1 LRRIAVVTFLKYSSE
16 PTCQAVSLRFPLA
29 VQIATQSPVCEI
41 TPKSTV
47 SHYHII
53 SKLGSGG
60 MGEVYLAQDTKLD
73 RKVALKILP
82 SALAA
87 NQGRMRR
94 FVQEAKC
101 AAALNHPNIAHIYE
115 IGEAENQGSSQT
127 VEAKS
132 VHFIAMEFIDGHT
145 LREEIHH
152 ERTPLSKLLK
162 YLNQVTDGLAKAH
175 AAGIIHRDL
184 KPDNIM
190 ISRDGHAKILD
201 FGLAKLVEATER
213 PLDPEE
219 VDSQVA
225 TVAMPQRTSPGAI
238 MGTVGYMSPEQV
250 KAETLDQRSDIF
262 SFGCVLYEA
271 VTGRKPFAG
280 DSVVDTLHKILHD
293 PAPAIADSNP
303 NAPAELQRIIRRCL
317 TKEPEKRYQTIRDTA
332 NDLEEVIEEL
342 KGVTDIER
350 SVVPSTAVSSGPGT
364 ADVITAQSTHSLSQP
379 TSSAEYVVSGIRTHK
394 LGAALVVVL
403 LFALTGSGYWYWSTR
418 GGAGGNQINS
428 IAVLPFVNENGNPDV
443 EYLSDGMTESLIN
456 SLSNLPNLSVKA
468 RNSVFRYKGT
478 IIDEKRIGQDLS
490 VDALLLGRVLQR
502 GDNVTLYLSLV
513 DVRTGASVWGEQYD
527 RKMQDIAIL
536 QKDIASDVSRKLRTR
551 LSNAEAKHLTRNYTD
566 NSEAYQLYLKGR
578 FFWNKRTPD
587 SVRKATEYFEQAIQK
602 DPGFALAYTG
612 LADSYVVP
620 ANRIEPHVAMPK
632 AKTAALQALAID
644 ETLAEAHTSLAR
656 VLQVYDW
663 DWTEAE
669 KEFKRAIELNPRYAV
684 AHQWYGGYLERT
696 GRVNE
701 AISERKLAIE
711 LDPLSTITIFEL
723 GSNYLYSR
731 KYDQAIAQF
740 QRALELDPDF
750 PAAHQFLPL
759 AYVQKG
765 MYEEALAKIREA
777 PDGAGLNITGMP
789 GYVYAVSGRI
799 SDARKELEELK
810 RRRKTEYITAVSLAY
825 ICVGL
830 GERDEAMSWLEKGFE
845 ERAFQMQFLKVD
857 PRLDNLRDDPRFKE
871 LVRKIGFP

>member
-1 LRRIAVVTFLKYSSE
+1 MREI
-16 PTCQAVSLRFPLA
+16 
-29 VQIATQSPVCEI
+29 SPNTTI
-41 TPKSTV
+41 
-47 SHYHII
+47 SHYLII

-82 SALAA
+82 SAFAA
-87 NQGRMRR
+87 NQDHMRR

-115 IGEAENQGSSQT
+115 IGEAENRLSNQT
-127 VEAKS
+127 LEGDS

-152 ERTPLSKLLK
+152 EHTPLLK
-162 YLNQVTDGLAKAH
+162 VLQYLHQVTDGLSKAH

-201 FGLAKLVEATER
+201 FGLAKLVEVTEQR
-213 PLDPEE
+213 LGPEE

-225 TVAMPQRTSPGAI
+225 TVALPQRTSPGAI

-250 KAETLDQRSDIF
+250 NAKVLDQRSDIF

-280 DSVVDTLHKILHD
+280 DSVVDTLHKIIHD
-293 PAPAIADSNP
+293 PAPAIADGNP

-342 KGVTDIER
+342 KGVTEIDR
-350 SVVPSTAVSSGPGT
+350 SVAPSTAVSSGPGT
-364 ADVITAQSTHSLSQP
+364 ADVAAAQSTHSVSQP
-379 TSSAEYVVSGIRTHK
+379 ASSAEYVVRGITRHK
-394 LGAALVVVL
+394 LGAAFITVL
-403 LFALTGSGYWYWSTR
+403 LLALIGSGYWYWSMR
-418 GGAGGNQINS
+418 GAAGTQIDS
-428 IAVLPFVNENGNPDV
+428 IAVLPFVNESGNPDV

-468 RNSVFRYKGT
+468 RNSVFRYKGSN
-478 IIDEKRIGQDLS
+478 IDEKRISQELS

-513 DVRTGASVWGEQYD
+513 DAQTGASLWGEQYD
-527 RKMQDIAIL
+527 RKMQDIAVL
-536 QKDIASDVSRKLRTR
+536 QKDIASDVSRKLRAR
-551 LSNAEAKHLTRNYTD
+551 LSNAEAKRLTRNYTD

-587 SVRKATEYFEQAIQK
+587 SIRKAIEYFEQAIQK

-656 VLQVYDW
+656 VLQVYEW
-663 DWTEAE
+663 NWTDAE
-669 KEFKRAIELNPRYAV
+669 KEFKRALELNPRYALT
-684 AHQWYGGYLERT
+684 HQWYGGYLERT
-696 GRVNE
+696 GHVTE
-701 AISERKLAIE
+701 AISERKLALE
-711 LDPLSTITIFEL
+711 LDPLSAITIFEL
-723 GSNYLYSR
+723 GMNFLYAQN
-731 KYDQAIAQF
+731 YDQAIAQF
-740 QRALELDPDF
+740 QRCLELDPDF
-750 PAAHQFLPL
+750 PAAHQFLPI
-759 AYVQKG
+759 AYVRKG

-777 PDGAGLNITGMP
+777 PEGAGVNITGVP
-789 GYVYAVSGRI
+789 GYVYAVSGHI
-799 SDARKELEELK
+799 SDAKKELEELK
-810 RRRKTEYITAVSLAY
+810 RLRKTEYIPAVSLAV
-825 ICVGL
+825 ICAGL
-830 GERDEAMSWLEKGFE
+830 GERDEALSWLEKAFE
-845 ERAFQMQFLKVD
+845 ERAFQMQLLQLD
-857 PRLDNLRDDPRFKE
+857 PRLESLRDDPRFKE
-871 LVRKIGFP
+871 LVRKVGFPS

>member
-1 LRRIAVVTFLKYSSE
+1 MRE
-16 PTCQAVSLRFPLA
+16 VSPNTT
-29 VQIATQSPVCEI
+29 I
-41 TPKSTV
+41 
-47 SHYHII
+47 SHYRII

-87 NQGRMRR
+87 NQDRMRR

-115 IGEAENQGSSQT
+115 IGEAENQGGSQT
-127 VEAKS
+127 VEDNP
-132 VHFIAMEFIDGHT
+132 VHFIAMEFIDGRT
-145 LREEIHH
+145 LRDEIHH
-152 ERTPLSKLLK
+152 ERTPLPKLLK

-201 FGLAKLVEATER
+201 FGLAKLVERRLE
-213 PLDPEE
+213 PQEL
-219 VDSQVA
+219 DSQVG
-225 TVAMPQRTSPGAI
+225 TMAMPQRTSPGAI

-250 KAETLDQRSDIF
+250 KAKTLDQRSDIF
-262 SFGCVLYEA
+262 SFGCILYEA

-280 DSVVDTLHKILHD
+280 DSAVDTLHKIIHD

-317 TKEPEKRYQTIRDTA
+317 TKEPDKRYQTIRDTG
-332 NDLEEVIEEL
+332 NDLEEVIENL
-342 KGVTDIER
+342 KAISDSER
-350 SVVPSTAVSSGPGT
+350 SVVPSRAVSSSGT
-364 ADVITAQSTHSLSQP
+364 ADVATAQNTHSFAQP
-379 TSSAEYVVSGIRTHK
+379 VSSAEYVVTRITRHK
-394 LGAALVVVL
+394 LLAAFVIVL
-403 LFALTGSGYWYWSTR
+403 LLALIGSGYWYLSNR
-418 GGAGGNQINS
+418 GTGVNQINS
-428 IAVLPFVNENGNPDV
+428 IAVLPFVNESGNPEI

-456 SLSNLPNLSVKA
+456 SLSNLPTLSVKA
-468 RNSVFRYKGT
+468 RNSVFRYKGAN
-478 IIDEKRIGQDLS
+478 IDERRISQELS

-513 DVRTGASVWGEQYD
+513 DPQTGASLWGEQYD
-527 RKMQDIAIL
+527 RQMEDIAVL
-536 QKDIASDVSRKLRTR
+536 QKEIASDVSRKLRAR
-551 LSNAEAKHLTRNYTD
+551 LSNAEAQQLSRNYTD

-578 FFWNKRTPD
+578 FFWNKRTPE
-587 SVRKATEYFEQAIQK
+587 SIGKAIEYFQHAIQK

-620 ANRIEPHVAMPK
+620 ASRIEPHVAMPK

-663 DWTEAE
+663 NWTEAE
-669 KEFKRAIELNPRYAV
+669 KEYKRAIELNPRYPV

-701 AISERKLAIE
+701 AIAERKLALQ
-711 LDPLSTITIFEL
+711 LDPLSTITSFEL
-723 GSNYLYSR
+723 GANLLYAR
-731 KYDQAIAQF
+731 NYDQAIAQL
-740 QRALELDPDF
+740 QRSLELDPEF

-759 AYVQKG
+759 AYIQKG
-765 MYEEALAKIREA
+765 MYEEALAKVREA
-777 PDGAGLNITGMP
+777 PAGAALNNTGMP
-789 GYVYAVSGRI
+789 GYVYAVSGHI
-799 SDARKELEELK
+799 AEAKKALEELK
-810 RRRKTEYITAVSLAY
+810 RLRKTEYIPAVSLAY
-825 ICVGL
+825 ICAGL
-830 GERDEAMSWLEKGFE
+830 GEKDEALFWLEKGFE
-845 ERAFQMQFLKVD
+845 ERAFQMQFLKLD
-857 PRLDNLRDDPRFKE
+857 PRFDNLRDEPRFKE
-871 LVRKIGFP
+871 LVRKMGFPSS

>member
-1 LRRIAVVTFLKYSSE
+1 
-16 PTCQAVSLRFPLA
+16 
-29 VQIATQSPVCEI
+29 
-41 TPKSTV
+41 
-47 SHYHII
+47 
-53 SKLGSGG
+53 

-82 SALAA
+82 SVLAD
-87 NQGRMRR
+87 NQDRMRR

-101 AAALNHPNIAHIYE
+101 AASLNHPNIAHIYE
-115 IGEAENQGSSQT
+115 IGEAENRGISQT
-127 VEAKS
+127 VEGDS

-152 ERTPLSKLLK
+152 KRTPLSKLLK

-201 FGLAKLVEATER
+201 FGLAKLVETTELG
-213 PLDPEE
+213 LDREE
-219 VDSQVA
+219 MDSEVPTA
-225 TVAMPQRTSPGAI
+225 AMPQRTSPGAI

-250 KAETLDQRSDIF
+250 KAKTLDQRSDIF

-280 DSVVDTLHKILHD
+280 DTVVDTLHKIIHD

-342 KGVTDIER
+342 KSVTDSER
-350 SVVPSTAVSSGPGT
+350 SVVPSTAMSSGHGT
-364 ADVITAQSTHSLSQP
+364 VDVASAQRTHSVSQP
-379 TSSAEYVVSGIRTHK
+379 VSSAEYVVRGIRNHK
-394 LGAALVVVL
+394 LGAAFVML
-403 LFALTGSGYWYWSTR
+403 LLALIGGGYWYWSTR
-418 GGAGGNQINS
+418 GAGGNQIDS
-428 IAVLPFVNENGNPDV
+428 IAVLPFVNESGNPDV

-468 RNSVFRYKGT
+468 RNSVFRYRGAS
-478 IIDEKRIGQDLS
+478 IDEKRIGQDLS

-513 DVRTGASVWGEQYD
+513 DARTGSSVWGEQYD
-527 RKMQDIAIL
+527 RKMQDIAVL
-536 QKDIASDVSRKLRTR
+536 QKEIASDVSRKLRAR
-551 LSNAEAKHLTRNYTD
+551 LSNAEAKRLTRNYTD

-587 SVRKATEYFEQAIQK
+587 SIRRSIAYFEQAIEK
-602 DPGFALAYTG
+602 DHGFALAYTG

-663 DWTEAE
+663 NWTDAE
-669 KEFKRAIELNPRYAV
+669 KEFKRALELNPRYPV

-696 GRVNE
+696 GRFNE

-723 GSNYLYSR
+723 GQNFLFTR
-731 KYDQAIAQF
+731 NYDQAIAQF
-740 QRALELDPDF
+740 QRCLELDPDF
-750 PAAHQFLPL
+750 PAAHQYLPL

-765 MYEEALAKIREA
+765 MYEEAFAKIRGA
-777 PDGAGLNITGMP
+777 PESAAINLTGVL
-789 GYVYAVSGRI
+789 GYVYAVSGRV
-799 SDARKELEELK
+799 SDAKKELEELK
-810 RRRKTEYITAVSLAY
+810 RLRNTEYISAVSLAY
-825 ICVGL
+825 ICAGL
-830 GERDEAMSWLEKGFE
+830 GEKDEALSWLEKGLE
-845 ERAFQMQFLKVD
+845 ERAFQMQLLQVD
-857 PRLDNLRDDPRFKE
+857 PRLEKLRDDPRFKE
-871 LVRKIGFP
+871 LVRKVGFPN

>member
-1 LRRIAVVTFLKYSSE
+1 M
-16 PTCQAVSLRFPLA
+16 
-29 VQIATQSPVCEI
+29 
-41 TPKSTV
+41 
-47 SHYHII
+47 
-53 SKLGSGG
+53 LGSGG

-82 SALAA
+82 SVLAA
-87 NQGRMRR
+87 NRDRMRR

-127 VEAKS
+127 AEENS

-152 ERTPLSKLLK
+152 ERTPLPKLLK

-201 FGLAKLVEATER
+201 FGLAKLVDTTELG
-213 PLDPEE
+213 LDREE
-219 VDSQVA
+219 LDSHVPTRA
-225 TVAMPQRTSPGAI
+225 LPQRTSPGAI
-238 MGTVGYMSPEQV
+238 MGTVGYMSPEQA
-250 KAETLDQRSDIF
+250 KAKTLDQRSDIF

-280 DSVVDTLHKILHD
+280 DTVVDTLHKIIHD
-293 PAPAIADSNP
+293 PAPAITDSNP

-332 NDLEEVIEEL
+332 NDLEEVIDEL
-342 KGVTDIER
+342 KGVT
-350 SVVPSTAVSSGPGT
+350 AGGLGPGT
-364 ADVITAQSTHSLSQP
+364 AEVAAAENTYSVRPPS
-379 TSSAEYVVSGIRTHK
+379 SSAEYVVSGIRTHK
-394 LGAALVVVL
+394 LGAALVAL
-403 LFALTGSGYWYWSTR
+403 LLLALIGSGYWYWSTR
-418 GGAGGNQINS
+418 IAGGNQIDS
-428 IAVLPFVNENGNPDV
+428 IAVLPFVNESGNPDV

-468 RNSVFRYKGT
+468 RNSVFRYKGAN
-478 IIDEKRIGQDLS
+478 IDEKRISQDLS

-513 DVRTGASVWGEQYD
+513 DARTGASLWGEQYD
-527 RKMQDIAIL
+527 RKMQDIAVL
-536 QKDIASDVSRKLRTR
+536 QKNIASDVSRKLRAR
-551 LSNAEAKHLTRNYTD
+551 LSNAEAIQLTRNYTD

-587 SVRKATEYFEQAIQK
+587 AIRRAIEYFEQAIQK

-612 LADSYVVP
+612 LSDAYVVP
-620 ANRIEPHVAMPK
+620 ASRIEPHVAMPK

-644 ETLAEAHTSLAR
+644 ERLAEAHTSLAR

-663 DWTEAE
+663 NWTDAE

-701 AISERKLAIE
+701 AIAERKLALE

-723 GSNYLYSR
+723 GQNFLLAR
-731 KYDQAIAQF
+731 EYDQAITQF
-740 QRALELDPDF
+740 KRSLELDPDF
-750 PAAHQFLPL
+750 PAAHQYLPL
-759 AYVQKG
+759 AYLQKG
-765 MYEEALAKIREA
+765 MNNEALTKIREA
-777 PDGAGLNITGMP
+777 PGSARLNTTGMP
-789 GYVYAVSGRI
+789 GYVYAVSGHI
-799 SDARKELEELK
+799 SEAKKELEELK
-810 RRRKTEYITAVSLAY
+810 RLRNVEYISAVGLAY
-825 ICVGL
+825 ICTAL
-830 GERDEAMSWLEKGFE
+830 GEKDEAFYWLEKGFE
-845 ERAFQMQFLKVD
+845 ERAFQMQLLQVD
-857 PRLDNLRDDPRFKE
+857 PRLDSLRDDPRFKE
-871 LVRKIGFP
+871 LVRKVDFPG

>member
-1 LRRIAVVTFLKYSSE
+1 
-16 PTCQAVSLRFPLA
+16 
-29 VQIATQSPVCEI
+29 
-41 TPKSTV
+41 
-47 SHYHII
+47 
-53 SKLGSGG
+53 

-87 NQGRMRR
+87 NHDRMRR
-94 FVQEAKC
+94 FVLEAKC

-115 IGEAENQGSSQT
+115 IGEAENRGSSQT
-127 VEAKS
+127 AEEDS

-152 ERTPLSKLLK
+152 EPTPLSKLLK

-201 FGLAKLVEATER
+201 FGLAKLVEQTDLR
-213 PLDPEE
+213 FDSEE

-225 TVAMPQRTSPGAI
+225 TAAMPQRTSPGAI

-250 KAETLDQRSDIF
+250 KAKTLDQRSDIF

-271 VTGRKPFAG
+271 VTGRRPFAG
-280 DSVVDTLHKILHD
+280 DSVVDTLHKIIHD
-293 PAPAIADSNP
+293 PAPAIAESNP

-332 NDLEEVIEEL
+332 NDLEEVIAEL
-342 KGVTDIER
+342 KGVSDIER
-350 SVVPSTAVSSGPGT
+350 SAVPSTAVSSGPGT
-364 ADVITAQSTHSLSQP
+364 ADVATAWSTHSVSQP
-379 TSSAEYVVSGIRTHK
+379 GSTAEYVVRGMSRPK
-394 LGAALVVVL
+394 LGAAFVVL
-403 LFALTGSGYWYWSTR
+403 LVLALIGSGYWYWSR
-418 GGAGGNQINS
+418 RGAGGNQIDS
-428 IAVLPFVNENGNPDV
+428 IAVLPFVNESGNPEV

-456 SLSNLPNLSVKA
+456 SLSNVPNLSVKA
-468 RNSVFRYKGT
+468 RNSVFRYKGAN
-478 IIDEKRIGQDLS
+478 IDEKRIRQELS

-513 DVRTGASVWGEQYD
+513 DARTGASLWGEQYD
-527 RKMQDIAIL
+527 RKMQDIAVL
-536 QKDIASDVSRKLRTR
+536 QKDIASDVSRKLRAR

-566 NSEAYQLYLKGR
+566 NSDAYQLYLRGR

-587 SVRKATEYFEQAIQK
+587 SIRKAIEYFDQAITK

-620 ANRIEPHVAMPK
+620 ANRLEPRVAMPK
-632 AKTAALQALAID
+632 AKTAARQALAID
-644 ETLAEAHTSLAR
+644 DTLAEAHTSLAR

-663 DWTEAE
+663 NWTDAE

-696 GRVNE
+696 GFVNE
-701 AISERKLAIE
+701 AISERKLALE

-723 GSNYLYSR
+723 GQNYLSAR
-731 KYDQAIAQF
+731 NYDQAIAQF
-740 QRALELDPDF
+740 QRSLELDPDF

-759 AYVQKG
+759 AYLKKG
-765 MYEEALAKIREA
+765 MLEEALAKIREA
-777 PDGAGLNITGMP
+777 PESAALNRTGVP
-789 GYVYAVSGRI
+789 GYVYAVSGHT
-799 SDARKELEELK
+799 SDAKKELEELK
-810 RRRKTEYITAVSLAY
+810 RLRKTEYISAVSLAY
-825 ICVGL
+825 VCAGL
-830 GERDEAMSWLEKGFE
+830 GERDEALSWLEKGFE
-845 ERAFQMQFLKVD
+845 ERAFQMQTLNVD

-871 LVRKIGFP
+871 LVRKVGLPSH

>member
-1 LRRIAVVTFLKYSSE
+1 
-16 PTCQAVSLRFPLA
+16 
-29 VQIATQSPVCEI
+29 
-41 TPKSTV
+41 
-47 SHYHII
+47 
-53 SKLGSGG
+53 

-82 SALAA
+82 SAVAA
-87 NQGRMRR
+87 NQDRMRR

-115 IGEAENQGSSQT
+115 IGEAENRGISQT
-127 VEAKS
+127 VEHHS
-132 VHFIAMEFIDGHT
+132 VNFIAMEFIDGHT

-201 FGLAKLVEATER
+201 FGLAKLVETTELG
-213 PLDPEE
+213 LDPEA
-219 VDSQVA
+219 VDSQVP
-225 TVAMPQRTSPGAI
+225 TVALPQRTSPGAI
-238 MGTVGYMSPEQV
+238 MGTVGYMSPEQI
-250 KAETLDQRSDIF
+250 KAKTLDQRSDIF

-280 DSVVDTLHKILHD
+280 DTVVDTLHKIIHD
-293 PAPAIADSNP
+293 PAPAITDSNP

-342 KGVTDIER
+342 KGDTDIER
-350 SVVPSTAVSSGPGT
+350 SVVPSTVVSSGPGT
-364 ADVITAQSTHSLSQP
+364 AEVTTAQSTHSVSQP
-379 TSSAEYVVSGIRTHK
+379 ASSAEYVVRGIAKHK
-394 LGAALVVVL
+394 LVAAFVVVL
-403 LFALTGSGYWYWSTR
+403 LLALIGSGYWYWSMR
-418 GGAGGNQINS
+418 GAGGNQIDS
-428 IAVLPFVNENGNPDV
+428 IAVLPFVNESGNPDV

-468 RNSVFRYKGT
+468 RNSVFRYKGAN
-478 IIDEKRIGQDLS
+478 IDEKRIGQDLS
-490 VDALLLGRVLQR
+490 VHALLLGRVLQR

-513 DVRTGASVWGEQYD
+513 DARTGASLWGEQYD
-527 RKMQDIAIL
+527 RKIQDIAVL
-536 QKDIASDVSRKLRTR
+536 QKEIAGDVSRKLRAR

-587 SVRKATEYFEQAIQK
+587 SIRKAIEYFEQAIQK

-620 ANRIEPHVAMPK
+620 ASRIEPRVAMPK

-656 VLQVYDW
+656 VLQVYEW
-663 DWTEAE
+663 NWTDAE
-669 KEFKRAIELNPRYAV
+669 KEFKRAIALNPRYAV

-701 AISERKLAIE
+701 AISERKLALE

-723 GSNYLYSR
+723 GMNFLYAR
-731 KYDQAIAQF
+731 NYDQAIAQF
-740 QRALELDPDF
+740 QRSLEMDPDF
-750 PAAHQFLPL
+750 PAAHQYLPL

-765 MYEEALAKIREA
+765 MHEEALAKIRKA
-777 PDGAGLNITGMP
+777 PEGAAVNITGMP
-789 GYVYAVSGRI
+789 GYVYAVSGYI
-799 SDARKELEELK
+799 SEAKKELEELK
-810 RRRKTEYITAVSLAY
+810 RLRKTEYIGAVNLAY
-825 ICVGL
+825 ICAGL
-830 GERDEAMSWLEKGFE
+830 GERDEALSWLEKGFE
-845 ERAFQMQFLKVD
+845 ERAFQMQFLQLD
-857 PRLDNLRDDPRFKE
+857 PRWDNLRDDPRFKE
-871 LVRKIGFP
+871 LVRKVGFPS

>member
-1 LRRIAVVTFLKYSSE
+1 VREI
-16 PTCQAVSLRFPLA
+16 
-29 VQIATQSPVCEI
+29 SPNTTI
-41 TPKSTV
+41 
-47 SHYHII
+47 SHYLII

-82 SALAA
+82 SAFAA
-87 NQGRMRR
+87 NQDHMRR

-115 IGEAENQGSSQT
+115 IGEAENRLSNQT
-127 VEAKS
+127 LEGDS

-152 ERTPLSKLLK
+152 EHTPLLK
-162 YLNQVTDGLAKAH
+162 VLQYLHQVTDGLSKAH

-213 PLDPEE
+213 RLGPEG

-225 TVAMPQRTSPGAI
+225 TVGLPQRTSPGAI
-238 MGTVGYMSPEQV
+238 MGTVGYMSPEQA
-250 KAETLDQRSDIF
+250 KAKTLDQRSDIF

-280 DSVVDTLHKILHD
+280 DSVVDTLHKIIHE
-293 PAPAIADSNP
+293 PAPAIADNNP

-317 TKEPEKRYQTIRDTA
+317 TKEPEKRYQSIRDTA

-342 KGVTDIER
+342 KGVTEIDR
-350 SVVPSTAVSSGPGT
+350 SVAPSTAVSSGPGT
-364 ADVITAQSTHSLSQP
+364 ADVAAAQSTHSVSQP
-379 TSSAEYVVSGIRTHK
+379 ASSAEYVVRGITRHK
-394 LGAALVVVL
+394 LGAAFIAVL
-403 LFALTGSGYWYWSTR
+403 LLALIGSGYWYWSMR
-418 GGAGGNQINS
+418 GAAGNQIDS
-428 IAVLPFVNENGNPDV
+428 IAVLPFVNESGNPDV

-468 RNSVFRYKGT
+468 RNSVFRYKGSS
-478 IIDEKRIGQDLS
+478 IDEKRISQELS

-513 DVRTGASVWGEQYD
+513 DAQTGASLWGEQYD
-527 RKMQDIAIL
+527 RKMQDIAVL
-536 QKDIASDVSRKLRTR
+536 QKDIASDVSRKLRAR

-587 SVRKATEYFEQAIQK
+587 SIRKAIEYFEQAIQK

-620 ANRIEPHVAMPK
+620 ANRFEPRVAMPK

-663 DWTEAE
+663 NWTDAE
-669 KEFKRAIELNPRYAV
+669 KEYKRALELNPRYAV

-696 GRVNE
+696 GHLNE
-701 AISERKLAIE
+701 AISERKLALE
-711 LDPLSTITIFEL
+711 LDPLSTTTIFEL
-723 GSNYLYSR
+723 GQNFLFAR
-731 KYDQAIAQF
+731 NYDQAIAQF
-740 QRALELDPDF
+740 QRSLELDPDY
-750 PAAHQFLPL
+750 PAAHQYLPL
-759 AYVQKG
+759 VYVQKG
-765 MYEEALAKIREA
+765 MYEEALVKIREA
-777 PDGAGLNITGMP
+777 PEAAALNITGVP
-789 GYVYAVSGRI
+789 GYVFAVSGHT
-799 SDARKELEELK
+799 SDARKELEKLK
-810 RRRKTEYITAVSLAY
+810 SLRKTEYISAVNLAS
-825 ICVGL
+825 ICAGL
-830 GERDEAMSWLEKGFE
+830 REKDEALFWLEKGFE
-845 ERAFQMQFLKVD
+845 ERAFQMQLLQVD
-857 PRLDNLRDDPRFKE
+857 PRLESLRDDPRFKE
-871 LVRKIGFP
+871 LVRKVGFPSK

>member
-1 LRRIAVVTFLKYSSE
+1 MREI
-16 PTCQAVSLRFPLA
+16 
-29 VQIATQSPVCEI
+29 SPNTTI
-41 TPKSTV
+41 
-47 SHYHII
+47 SHYRII

-60 MGEVYLAQDTKLD
+60 MGEVYLAQDTKLG
-73 RKVALKILP
+73 RRVALKILP
-82 SALAA
+82 SAVAA
-87 NQGRMRR
+87 DQDRMRR

-115 IGEAENQGSSQT
+115 IGAAENRGSNQT
-127 VEAKS
+127 LEEDS
-132 VHFIAMEFIDGHT
+132 VHFISMEFIDGHT
-145 LREEIHH
+145 LREEIHQ
-152 ERTPLSKLLK
+152 ERTPLPKLLK
-162 YLNQVTDGLAKAH
+162 YLNQVAEGLAKAH

-201 FGLAKLVEATER
+201 FGLAKLVEATEQL
-213 PLDPEE
+213 LDLEE
-219 VDSQVA
+219 ADSQVA

-250 KAETLDQRSDIF
+250 KAKTLDQRSDIF
-262 SFGCVLYEA
+262 SFGCVLYES

-280 DSVVDTLHKILHD
+280 DSVVDTLHKIIHH

-332 NDLEEVIEEL
+332 NDLEEVIAEW
-342 KGVTDIER
+342 KGVPDIEQ
-350 SVVPSTAVSSGPGT
+350 STVPSTAVSSGPGT
-364 ADVITAQSTHSLSQP
+364 ADVATARSTHSVSQP
-379 TSSAEYVVSGIRTHK
+379 ASSAAYVVRRIRTHK
-394 LGAALVVVL
+394 LGTAFVVVL
-403 LFALTGSGYWYWSTR
+403 LVALIGSGYWYWSTR
-418 GGAGGNQINS
+418 GGSGNLIDS
-428 IAVLPFVNENGNPDV
+428 IAVLPFVNESGNPDV

-468 RNSVFRYKGT
+468 RNSVFRYKGAN
-478 IIDEKRIGQDLS
+478 IDEKRISQDLS

-513 DVRTGASVWGEQYD
+513 DARTGASLWGEQYD
-527 RKMQDIAIL
+527 RKMGDIAVL
-536 QKDIASDVSRKLRTR
+536 QKDIASDVSRKLRAR
-551 LSNAEAKHLTRNYTD
+551 LSNTEAKHLTKNYTD

-587 SVRKATEYFEQAIQK
+587 SIRKAIEYFEQAIQK

-620 ANRIEPHVAMPK
+620 ANRIAPHVAMPK

-644 ETLAEAHTSLAR
+644 ETLAEAHTSLGR

-663 DWTEAE
+663 NWTDAE

-701 AISERKLAIE
+701 AISERKLALE

-723 GSNYLYSR
+723 GTNYLYAR
-731 KYDQAIAQF
+731 NYDQAIAQF
-740 QRALELDPDF
+740 QRALELDPEF

-765 MYEEALAKIREA
+765 MYEKALAKLRET
-777 PDGAGLNITGMP
+777 PEGVELNIRSGMP
-789 GYVYAVSGRI
+789 GYVYAVSGHI
-799 SDARKELEELK
+799 SEARKELEELK
-810 RRRKTEYITAVSLAY
+810 KLRKTEYVSAVSIAN
-825 ICVGL
+825 ICAGL
-830 GERDEAMSWLEKGFE
+830 GERDETLSWLEKGFE
-845 ERAFQMQFLKVD
+845 ERAFQMQFLRLD
-857 PRLDNLRDDPRFKE
+857 PRFDNLRNDPRFKE
-871 LVRKIGFP
+871 LVRKVGFPS

>member
-1 LRRIAVVTFLKYSSE
+1 VREISSK
-16 PTCQAVSLRFPLA
+16 TT
-29 VQIATQSPVCEI
+29 I
-41 TPKSTV
+41 
-47 SHYHII
+47 SHYLII

-60 MGEVYLAQDTKLD
+60 MGEVYLARDTKLD

-87 NQGRMRR
+87 NKDRMRR

-115 IGEAENQGSSQT
+115 IGEFENRGSHQT
-127 VEAKS
+127 VEEDS
-132 VHFIAMEFIDGHT
+132 IHFIAMEFIDGHT

-162 YLNQVTDGLAKAH
+162 YLHQVTDGLAKAH

-213 PLDPEE
+213 RLDPEE
-219 VDSQVA
+219 VDSQVG
-225 TVAMPQRTSPGAI
+225 TVAMPQRTSPGVI

-250 KAETLDQRSDIF
+250 KAKTLDQRSDIF
-262 SFGCVLYEA
+262 SFGCLLYEA
-271 VTGRKPFAG
+271 VTGQKPFAG
-280 DSVVDTLHKILHD
+280 DSVVDTLYKIIHD
-293 PAPAIADSNP
+293 PPPAIADSNP
-303 NAPAELQRIIRRCL
+303 NAPAALQRVIRRCL

-342 KGVTDIER
+342 KGVTDIDR
-350 SVVPSTAVSSGPGT
+350 SVMPSTAASSAPGT
-364 ADVITAQSTHSLSQP
+364 LEVTTAQSTHSVSQP
-379 TSSAEYVVSGIRTHK
+379 ASSAEYVVRGITRHK
-394 LGAALVVVL
+394 LGAAFVMVL
-403 LFALTGSGYWYWSTR
+403 LLALIGSGYWYWSTR
-418 GGAGGNQINS
+418 GAGGSQIDS
-428 IAVLPFVNENGNPDV
+428 IAVLPFVNESGNPDV

-468 RNSVFRYKGT
+468 RNSVFRYKGSN
-478 IIDEKRIGQDLS
+478 IDEKRISQELS

-502 GDNVTLYLSLV
+502 GDNITLYLSLV
-513 DVRTGASVWGEQYD
+513 DARTGASRWGEQYD
-527 RKMQDIAIL
+527 RKMQDIAVL
-536 QKDIASDVSRKLRTR
+536 QKDIASDVSRKLRAR

-566 NSEAYQLYLKGR
+566 NSEAYQLYLNGR

-587 SVRKATEYFEQAIQK
+587 SIRKAIAYFEQAIEK

-620 ANRIEPHVAMPK
+620 ASGIEPHVAMPK

-663 DWTEAE
+663 NWTGAE
-669 KEFKRAIELNPRYAV
+669 KEFKRAIELNPRYPV

-701 AISERKLAIE
+701 AISERKLALE
-711 LDPLSTITIFEL
+711 VDPLSTITIFEL
-723 GSNYLYSR
+723 GTNFFYAR
-731 KYDQAIAQF
+731 EYDQAIAQYR
-740 QRALELDPDF
+740 RALELDPDF
-750 PAAHQFLPL
+750 PAALVYLPL
-759 AYVQKG
+759 AYVKKG
-765 MYEEALAKIREA
+765 MYEEALAKVRA
-777 PDGAGLNITGMP
+777 PESAAVNTSGIL
-789 GYVYAVSGRI
+789 GYVYAVSGHT
-799 SDARKELEELK
+799 SDAKKELEKLK
-810 RRRKTEYITAVSLAY
+810 SLRKTEYISAVNLAY
-825 ICVGL
+825 ICAGL
-830 GERDEAMSWLEKGFE
+830 GERDEALFWLEKGFE
-845 ERAFQMQFLKVD
+845 ERAFQMQLLKVD

-871 LVRKIGFP
+871 VVRKVGLPG

>member
-1 LRRIAVVTFLKYSSE
+1 
-16 PTCQAVSLRFPLA
+16 
-29 VQIATQSPVCEI
+29 
-41 TPKSTV
+41 
-47 SHYHII
+47 
-53 SKLGSGG
+53 
-60 MGEVYLAQDTKLD
+60 MGEVYLAEDTKLD

-82 SALAA
+82 PALAA
-87 NQGRMRR
+87 NQNRMHR

-115 IGEAENQGSSQT
+115 IGEAENRSSNQT
-127 VEAKS
+127 VEEES

-152 ERTPLSKLLK
+152 ERTPLSKLLN

-201 FGLAKLVEATER
+201 FGLAKLAESTER
-213 PLDPEE
+213 RLDLEE

-225 TVAMPQRTSPGAI
+225 TVAMPQRTAPGAI
-238 MGTVGYMSPEQV
+238 MGTVDYMSPEQA
-250 KAETLDQRSDIF
+250 KAKTLDQRSDIF

-271 VTGRKPFAG
+271 VTGRRPFAG
-280 DSVVDTLHKILHD
+280 DSVVDTLHKIIHE
-293 PAPAIADSNP
+293 PAPAIAESNP
-303 NAPAELQRIIRRCL
+303 NAPAELQRIIRKCL
-317 TKEPEKRYQTIRDTA
+317 TKEPEKRYQTIRDTG

-342 KGVTDIER
+342 KGVSASER
-350 SVVPSTAVSSGPGT
+350 SVAPSTVASSG
-364 ADVITAQSTHSLSQP
+364 ADPTVFANAQSTHSVSQP
-379 TSSAEYVVSGIRTHK
+379 VSSAEYVVRGIRTHK
-394 LGAALVVVL
+394 LGAAFVVVL
-403 LFALTGSGYWYWSTR
+403 LLALIGSGYWYWSTR
-418 GGAGGNQINS
+418 GAGGTQIDS
-428 IAVLPFVNENGNPDV
+428 IAVLPFVNESGNPDV

-456 SLSNLPNLSVKA
+456 SLSNMPNLSVKA
-468 RNSVFRYKGT
+468 RNSVFRYKGAN
-478 IIDEKRIGQDLS
+478 IDEKRISQDLS

-502 GDNVTLYLSLV
+502 GENVTLYLSLV
-513 DVRTGASVWGEQYD
+513 DGRTGASLWGEQYD
-527 RKMQDIAIL
+527 RKMEDIAVL
-536 QKDIASDVSRKLRTR
+536 QKVIASDVSQKLRVR
-551 LSNAEAKHLTRNYTD
+551 LSNAEAKQLTRNYTD

-587 SVRKATEYFEQAIQK
+587 SIRKAIEYFEQAIQK

-663 DWTEAE
+663 NWTEAE

-696 GRVNE
+696 GRISE
-701 AISERKLAIE
+701 AISQRKLALE

-723 GSNYLYSR
+723 AMNFLFAR
-731 KYDQAIAQF
+731 DYDQAIAQF
-740 QRALELDPDF
+740 QRSLELDPNF
-750 PAAHQFLPL
+750 PAAHQYLPL

-765 MYEEALAKIREA
+765 MYEEALAKVREA
-777 PDGAGLNITGMP
+777 PEGVALNKTGVP
-789 GYVYAVSGRI
+789 GYVYAVSGHT
-799 SDARKELEELK
+799 SEARKELEELK
-810 RRRKTEYITAVSLAY
+810 GLRKTEYISAVSLAF

-830 GERDEAMSWLEKGFE
+830 GQRDEALSWLERGIE
-845 ERAFQMQFLKVD
+845 ERAFHMQFLKVD
-857 PRLDNLRDDPRFKE
+857 PRFDNLRDDPRFKN
-871 LVRKIGFP
+871 LVRKVGLPGDK